1 MDVSARTAGPD
12 GPGPPGWQRR
22 TGVWL
27 VGVAAVLA
35 LLACLRVDGALID
48 DAFITYRYAAN
59 LAGGRGMVYNPGER
73 VLGTTT
79 PGWTVLLAG
88 VAKAAGPAA
97 IPGAA
102 RVLNG
107 LLLVAAGLVGARLA
121 RGLTGSPLAAG
132 LAGALV
138 MIGPYQLTAGMA
150 GMESPLFNLL
160 VLSAL
165 LGLFEGR
172 WRLAAAAAGMAPVV
186 RPEGALVV
194 TVVAAAWA
202 LSLRPRRGRGAADGQ
217 GPGARFLVPAMLVVP
232 GALLLLLTGL
242 WYGSVVPQ
250 SVRAKQAGIYPLT
263 VAESALE
270 TVRGLRGALSGA
282 TAVDVVP
289 GLHLLVLAAGT
300 VVLWRASRRLWPL
313 AALLWGYLAFYA
325 TSGTIIFPHYL
336 ALVEP
341 FALAAWGA
349 ALYAVVAWGMRTFG
363 RAGGGRALALALV
376 GAVLLLRPLATWPLA
391 SVLRGEP
398 DPADDAVGAPMMR
411 MAFYRAAAEAVGPA
425 IPPGTTVLMPEI
437 GELGFRLPRVRV
449 LDAAGL
455 VSPEA
460 VPFLPV
466 PPEERVGPGVGAI
479 PTGLVRAAEPD
490 LVMTLEMFARRSI
503 YEDPWFGQRYE
514 TVWRWGDDDLVWGP
528 LRIHA
533 RKGFEAGGRL
543 RALPGGVTGG

>member
-1 MDVSARTAGPD
+1 MDVTATTAGPD
-12 GPGPPGWQRR
+12 GPRIPAWHRR
-22 TGVWL
+22 AGVWL

-35 LLACLRVDGALID
+35 LTACLRVDGGLID
-48 DAFITYRYAAN
+48 DAYITYRYAAN
-59 LAGGRGMVYNPGER
+59 LAGGQGMVYNPGER

-79 PGWTVLLAG
+79 PGWTVVLAG
-88 VAKAAGPAA
+88 VASLTGAPA
-97 IPGAA
+97 IPAAA

-121 RGLTGSPLAAG
+121 RRLTGSPLAAG

-138 MIGPYQLTAGMA
+138 MIGPYDLTAGVA

-165 LGLFEGR
+165 VGLFEGR
-172 WRLAAAAAGMAPVV
+172 WRLAAGAAGMAPVV
-186 RPEGALVV
+186 RPEGALI
-194 TVVAAAWA
+194 VAIVGAAWA
-202 LSLRPRRGRGAADGQ
+202 LSGRPGRQGVGALEGRRAKL
-217 GPGARFLVPAMLVVP
+217 LVPALLVVP
-232 GALLLLLTGL
+232 GALLVLLTGL
-242 WYGSVVPQ
+242 WYGSPIPQ

-263 VAESALE
+263 TRESALE

-282 TAVDVVP
+282 TAVDLVP

-300 VVLWRASRRLWPL
+300 VFLLRTSRRLWPL
-313 AALLWGYLAFYA
+313 AVLLWGYLAFYA

-349 ALYAVVAWGMRTFG
+349 ALYAAVAWGMG
-363 RAGGGRALALALV
+363 KVGPAVGGRPAALALV
-376 GAVLLLRPLATWPLA
+376 GAVLLFRPAATWPLA

-398 DPADDAVGAPMMR
+398 DPADDAVGLPMMR
-411 MAFYRAAAEAVGPA
+411 MAYYRAAAEVVGPA
-425 IPPGTTVLMPEI
+425 IPAGTTVLMPEI

-460 VPFLPV
+460 VRFLPV
-466 PPEERVGPGVGAI
+466 PPDERVGPGVGAI
-479 PTGLVRAAEPD
+479 PTGLVRATGPD

-503 YEDPWFGQRYE
+503 YEDPWFLERYE
-514 TVWRWGDDDLVWGP
+514 TVWRWGDADLVWGP

-533 RKGFEAGGRL
+533 RRGFGAGAGL
-543 RALPGGVTGG
+543 RELPGGVGGG